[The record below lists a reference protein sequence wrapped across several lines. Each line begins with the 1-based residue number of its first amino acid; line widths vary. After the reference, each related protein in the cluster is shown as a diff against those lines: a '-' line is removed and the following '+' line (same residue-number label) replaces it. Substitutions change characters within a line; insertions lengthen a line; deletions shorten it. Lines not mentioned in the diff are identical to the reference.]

1 MHPLPR
7 GPELDPVVDTDP
19 RAMHW
24 RQERNGMWMR
34 AAVLLKI
41 FQQEGHIQ
49 YLDLEA
55 FAAQDEDKPLIN

>member
-7 GPELDPVVDTDP
+7 GPELDPAVDADP
-19 RAMHW
+19 RAMYW

-41 FQQEGHIQ
+41 FRLESRIQ
-49 YLDLEA
+49 DLDLEA
-55 FAAQDEDKPLIN
+55 FAAQDGDKPLVR